1 MPVDRSQTEV
11 AITGI
16 GLVTPYGGDKNVIR
30 DAVLAGESALRW
42 LDELPPPGTKS
53 RGLHA
58 GAPAK
63 YESRFAA
70 DPVVEMALQA
80 ADNAVSDSGLDLT
93 ELDRNRLGCVI
104 GTSKGAMETY
114 ANNFRSDAGTASPG
128 VVFPGFQP
136 NTPALRVSRHLDLSG
151 PCLCPIAACA
161 TGLQSISRGVQLI
174 KDGYCDVVIAGSSDA
189 SLCDWA
195 MHSFNRLG
203 VLANNFSD
211 PANAVRP
218 FAEDRDGFLIG
229 EGAAVMVLERAEDA
243 TKRSAHRYAHWLGSA
258 CGGDPTGVT
267 QIDESGQILAEV
279 IRRAFDVSG
288 VNPTNVD
295 LLNLHGTGTIP
306 NDVCE
311 QNAVQQVFGDRL
323 ISTRAYKS
331 LLGHCLGAAGSLEVA
346 ISLLDESW
354 STQVKTS
361 LGFGGHL
368 NVAILGR

>member
-1 MPVDRSQTEV
+1 M
-11 AITGI
+11 
-16 GLVTPYGGDKNVIR
+16 
-30 DAVLAGESALRW
+30 
-42 LDELPPPGTKS
+42 
-53 RGLHA
+53 
-58 GAPAK
+58 
-63 YESRFAA
+63 
-70 DPVVEMALQA
+70 
-80 ADNAVSDSGLDLT
+80 
-93 ELDRNRLGCVI
+93 
-104 GTSKGAMETY
+104 
-114 ANNFRSDAGTASPG
+114 
-128 VVFPGFQP
+128 
-136 NTPALRVSRHLDLSG
+136 
-151 PCLCPIAACA
+151 
-161 TGLQSISRGVQLI
+161 
-174 KDGYCDVVIAGSSDA
+174 
-189 SLCDWA
+189 
-195 MHSFNRLG
+195 
-203 VLANNFSD
+203 LANNFSD